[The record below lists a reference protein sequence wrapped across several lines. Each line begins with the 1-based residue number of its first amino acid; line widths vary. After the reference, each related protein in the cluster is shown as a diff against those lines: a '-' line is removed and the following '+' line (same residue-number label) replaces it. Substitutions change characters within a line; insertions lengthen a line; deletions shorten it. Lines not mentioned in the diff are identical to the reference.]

1 MFGLFKSKKKE
12 ISTIDF
18 IWKNDEVKY
27 NALIKHLKEQDK
39 SILIYYF
46 EDSKNAIEE
55 ILTAASVNYSNE
67 ANSFATK
74 VWLMN
79 ASAIVQKSDIGNRTV
94 IFAEHHP
101 SFARENEIKEHLS
114 DKLGIQEITFYT
126 SFDDKL
132 LQLFD
137 SERILQL
144 LEKMGFKDDEV
155 IEHNMISSSIER
167 AQKRID
173 ENLSIH
179 NNNTRQRKDWFD
191 LNLPAIEKF

>member
-1 MFGLFKSKKKE
+1 MFGLFKSKIKE

>member
-1 MFGLFKSKKKE
+1 MFGLFKSKIKE

-39 SILIYYF
+39 TILIYYF

-179 NNNTRQRKDWFD
+179 NNNTRQRKDWFE

>member
-1 MFGLFKSKKKE
+1 MFGLFKSKIKE

-55 ILTAASVNYSNE
+55 ILTGASVNYSNE